1 MRVYSLFGFLLSFY
15 FLGSFALAADIDSRQ
30 SVIDKELPGFT
41 IVPPDLISP
50 IEDSPDHPRRQTV
63 ITADFN
69 GDGKQD
75 FAAMVVKTDGN
86 AQISNGQPFGT
97 AVCIGSATKRYECGL
112 IGGTGAIS
120 LPLGFYLEAVRP
132 GKLHCFDSSIRLIS
146 KEHKLPNNTE
156 ELGEK
161 DVFMKT
167 TGIGEFLTMGN
178 GDVVYVYQ
186 SKKRFLSC
194 ITSD

>member
-1 MRVYSLFGFLLSFY
+1 
-15 FLGSFALAADIDSRQ
+15 
-30 SVIDKELPGFT
+30 VIDKELPGFT
-41 IVPPDLISP
+41 IVPSDLISP

-69 GDGKQD
+69 GDGKKD

-86 AQISNGQPFGT
+86 VQISRGQPFGII
-97 AVCIGSATKRYECGL
+97 VCYSSVTKRYECGL
-112 IGGTGAIS
+112 IGGTGS
-120 LPLGFYLEAVRP
+120 MRLPLSFYLEAVKP
-132 GKLHCFDSSIRLIS
+132 GKLHCFDSWAEVFGKDTRPLGHQ
-146 KEHKLPNNTE
+146 EY
-156 ELGEK
+156 LGEK
-161 DVFMKT
+161 TLLTKT
-167 TGIGEFLTMGN
+167 TSIGHYRTMGN